1 MSSTQESVPVYVP
14 TANGEVVQEAYII
27 DSVIPQAVVNTEI
40 TNDMVKTFNLA
51 RTVKF
56 LAIVDMFFSFIYC
69 FYNPWFFIPLLM
81 ALFGYQGAF
90 RFNANYTFIYATYVI
105 LDLFIKTGTFFH
117 DYLALTDEDKSEH
130 LFNVIIVILSAL
142 ISIWIIDILYKFIKL
157 INKLTLLEL
166 DHLRNRGIPRQRI
179 VYVWY

>member
-14 TANGEVVQEAYII
+14 TANGEVIQQAYVI

-69 FYNPWFFIPLLM
+69 FYNPWFLIPLLI
-81 ALFGYQGAF
+81 ALFGYQGAS
-90 RFNANYTFIYATYVI
+90 RFNASYTFIYATYVV

-117 DYLALTDEDKSEH
+117 DYFALTDEDKAEH
-130 LFNVIIVILSAL
+130 LFNVILVILSAL

-166 DHLRNRGIPRQRI
+166 DHLRNRGIPRHRL

>member
-90 RFNANYTFIYATYVI
+90 RFNANYTFIYATYVV